1 MNIVDLQTYYA
12 SLSIEER
19 EALDDEGLCMHEQLA
34 PGGYAS
40 SPRGYLAFASTGG
53 NGVHFSFASDQAG
66 PVVMTVPM
74 AFDCPNVVVGSNLQD
89 FLSLGC
95 IFGYFR
101 LEGLAYDIARTS
113 SSVESAEGQH
123 PALRDL
129 SEQFNLRPWQDV
141 GRRLATLKLAC
152 PLEQG

>member
-1 MNIVDLQTYYA
+1 
-12 SLSIEER
+12 
-19 EALDDEGLCMHEQLA
+19 
-34 PGGYAS
+34 
-40 SPRGYLAFASTGG
+40 
-53 NGVHFSFASDQAG
+53 
-66 PVVMTVPM
+66 VMTVPM